1 MLHLLML
8 LAVADCHF
16 AQDIKYILHI
26 DCIFTCSCIATEDKD
41 WGSTINKYF
50 YFVKNFILFLC
61 KYHVFILIILFHKT
75 YLITIKYHITFASL
89 AIIILGN
96 NDFSLSSQSITIPIH
111 KYIISGWRI
120 IERFDYLLKT
130 TDICHIIS
138 IFSAKVNCFY
148 ETYVRNKLNNSI
160 NIKIL

>member
-41 WGSTINKYF
+41 RGSTINKYF
-50 YFVKNFILFLC
+50 YFIKNFILFLC

-96 NDFSLSSQSITIPIH
+96 NDFSLSSQIITKLIN
-111 KYIISGWRI
+111 KYIIIVITVDKHYDIRYY
-120 IERFDYLLKT
+120 FD
-130 TDICHIIS
+130 
-138 IFSAKVNCFY
+138 
-148 ETYVRNKLNNSI
+148 
-160 NIKIL
+160 